1 MDPDGD
7 DVLDYIFF
15 KGEFLNPIGIKIA
28 GDKCLESDK
37 TIYASDHYA
46 LVADFNLS

>member
-7 DVLDYIFF
+7 DVLDYIFI
-15 KGEFLNPIGIKIA
+15 KGNGLIPKSLEIA
-28 GDKCLESDK
+28 GDKPKESDK

-46 LVADFNLS
+46 LVGEF